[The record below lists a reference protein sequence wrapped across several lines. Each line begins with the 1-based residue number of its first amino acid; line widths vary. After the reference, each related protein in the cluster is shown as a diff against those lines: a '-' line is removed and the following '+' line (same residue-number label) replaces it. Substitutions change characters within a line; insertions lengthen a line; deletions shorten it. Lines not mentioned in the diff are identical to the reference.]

1 MAVPPTPMPS
11 PQNCQH
17 NTEGP
22 QCEKCKPGFFGD
34 ATQGTATA
42 CRPCPCPYTEPSRR
56 WVLPQ
61 EVWGGMV
68 AHHGPMSPSPCP
80 QVLRVVLPGHRWP
93 GHLRRLR
100 PRLCWPPL
108 REVGGQGVVK
118 RGLGAWAPRPPPTG
132 PCPHPPPGAPQAMRE
147 TPSSQAASAPA
158 SVSAVPLSPRAPPAL
173 PVPHRLSPQARSSS
187 SVIHVGARTRWA
199 ARAAARWVSTCPKPA
214 APRLVPAS
222 PSPVPRGTQFIFPST
237 QFPTASLWHPVQFPR
252 VFQSSH
258 STQFVSPP
266 GT

>member
-1 MAVPPTPMPS
+1 MQVTGDGLQALAKQRTHWCGVTSAVPPSWCHHHTSVPRCPVGYTGLSCQRCAANFERVQQGPYLGTCSGCSCHGHSSTCDQVFGHCLVRTGTWGQGTWGRGLSHMAVPPTPMPS

-42 CRPCPCPYTEPSRR
+42 CRPCPCPYTEPARR

-61 EVWGGMV
+61 EVWGGLV
-68 AHHGPMSPSPCP
+68 AHHGPMSPSPHP

-118 RGLGAWAPRPPPTG
+118 R
-132 PCPHPPPGAPQAMRE
+132 
-147 TPSSQAASAPA
+147 
-158 SVSAVPLSPRAPPAL
+158 
-173 PVPHRLSPQARSSS
+173 
-187 SVIHVGARTRWA
+187 
-199 ARAAARWVSTCPKPA
+199 
-214 APRLVPAS
+214 
-222 PSPVPRGTQFIFPST
+222 
-237 QFPTASLWHPVQFPR
+237 
-252 VFQSSH
+252 
-258 STQFVSPP
+258 
-266 GT
+266 